1 MNIERWEQALKANGL
16 IKEFQDVI
24 HGLKHGFHQGIPE
37 HGVKDLP
44 YYTPPNH
51 KSASEARQKIEDGIE
66 KELKAKRMFGPFQ
79 HKENFRTTW
88 DDFRIVASFLRN
100 RPGPVHLGIFDW
112 AKAYRQIP
120 TAPSQWPYLMKMD
133 FEGNLYLDTRIAF
146 RGNSG
151 PPKEKGELLVQ
162 DVAFRL
168 SRSGDP
174 RALITPR
181 EAKTSKLGEE
191 QMLRLLHQN
200 NLLCPVM
207 AVRRRISE
215 ARSPTN
221 TLLGFYLQDGTRYNL
236 TKSWVRHVLQGAWKK
251 GNYKGISGHS
261 FRVGGASLRFALDIP
276 VEEIMKLGCWVLDC
290 YKLYIQEYTKAL
302 LAQLEACWCNANQTC

>member
-1 MNIERWEQALKANGL
+1 MLQLSAKEDTDRLQKGQKGAVKIGHLVFLVECLWGGTPEEKAIL
-16 IKEFQDVI
+16 
-24 HGLKHGFHQGIPE
+24 
-37 HGVKDLP
+37 DLVL
-44 YYTPPNH
+44 TAFW
-51 KSASEARQKIEDGIE
+51 SMARLG
-66 KELKAKRMFGPFQ
+66 ELTYWK
-79 HKENFRTTW
+79 
-88 DDFRIVASFLRN
+88 
-100 RPGPVHLGIFDW
+100 
-112 AKAYRQIP
+112 
-120 TAPSQWPYLMKMD
+120 
-133 FEGNLYLDTRIAF
+133 
-146 RGNSG
+146 NSG

-191 QMLRLLHQN
+191 QMLQLLHQN

-251 GNYKGISGHS
+251 GNYEGISGHS

-290 YKLYIQEYTKAL
+290 YKLYIQEYTKAEVKETKAL